1 MSAHHTRRAENVVEL
16 ADGIVEGKAWP
27 LVPDAEYLATYQGHD
42 CVELA
47 QFRKA
52 PKVFVRFKLYG
63 AGEHTGK
70 VLFRA
75 YRVRRRI
82 DGKRFVVGPKSHLLK
97 MVCRVVNHRTRP
109 DRVSLRELKH
119 HLLRIRTRTVTK
131 DADQRDLPAVLRYAV
146 VADVLGRETA

>member
-1 MSAHHTRRAENVVEL
+1 MTATARRAANVVEL
-16 ADGIVEGKAWP
+16 HDGIVEGKAWP
-27 LVPDAEYLATYQGHD
+27 LVPDGEYLATYQGHD

-52 PKVFVRFKLYG
+52 PKVFIRVRLYD

-82 DGKRFVVGPKSHLLK
+82 DSRRFVLGAGSHLLR
-97 MVCRVVNHRTRP
+97 MLCRVVSHRARP
-109 DRVSLRELKH
+109 DRVSLGELKH
-119 HLLRIRTRTVTK
+119 HLLRIRTRTVLK
-131 DADQRDLPAVLRYAV
+131 GADQRDLPAVLRYSV
-146 VADVLGRETA
+146 VSEILGKETA